1 VFIAIVDTQGQVM
14 VEFPAEKV
22 SPETALP
29 AQIPPEAVVGFQ
41 AALLGETD
49 PVMLATRTADNHIV
63 ATAPILG
70 DNKQL
75 LGAIFVELAW
85 PLEQG
90 EFLQL
95 VLQQTILPVG
105 LAMTVVGL
113 VAGVFFGFFIAR
125 GFTRRLRA
133 LAGAADAWSQGNF
146 EMLVQDNSGDEL
158 GQLVRRLNHMAMQ
171 LQTLLQ
177 TRQELATLEERNRL
191 ARDLHDS
198 VKQQVFA
205 TSMQVGAALAL
216 FEQNPTAAKT
226 RLVETERLVRQ
237 AQQELTGLIQELRP
251 AALEDKGLTT
261 ALREYVAD
269 WSRQS
274 NIAAEVRVRS
284 EQSLPLLL
292 EQTLFRVTQE
302 TLSNIARHSGATA
315 MEVYLAWEGD
325 QVTLTI
331 SDNGRGFNPATANGK
346 GVGLRSMRERVE
358 AVGGQLTVTSQPG
371 AGTQVM
377 VCIKRNT

>member
-1 VFIAIVDTQGQVM
+1 
-14 VEFPAEKV
+14 
-22 SPETALP
+22 
-29 AQIPPEAVVGFQ
+29 
-41 AALLGETD
+41 
-49 PVMLATRTADNHIV
+49 
-63 ATAPILG
+63 
-70 DNKQL
+70 
-75 LGAIFVELAW
+75 
-85 PLEQG
+85 
-90 EFLQL
+90 
-95 VLQQTILPVG
+95 
-105 LAMTVVGL
+105 
-113 VAGVFFGFFIAR
+113 
-125 GFTRRLRA
+125 
-133 LAGAADAWSQGNF
+133 
-146 EMLVQDNSGDEL
+146 
-158 GQLVRRLNHMAMQ
+158 
-171 LQTLLQ
+171 
-177 TRQELATLEERNRL
+177 
-191 ARDLHDS
+191 
-198 VKQQVFA
+198 
-205 TSMQVGAALAL
+205 
-216 FEQNPTAAKT
+216 
-226 RLVETERLVRQ
+226 VRQ